1 VCLKNLAL
9 VLLYVTARAVGAA
22 TQPAPAPRL
31 VLVLSGGGARG
42 AAHVGVL
49 KVLEELHVV
58 PDMVVGT
65 SMGSIVGGLY
75 AAGWS
80 PDDIEKLLESVDWNA
95 VFSDT
100 ITRADRSFRRK
111 QDDRPQMIPAK
122 LRFRKFKPYLP
133 PGVLGGQN
141 LELFLR
147 SLEIQSSGERDFDR
161 LPIRYRAVATDI
173 ATGEVV
179 VIGRGSLATAM
190 RASMSIPGALP
201 PVELDGRRLVDGGA
215 SANLPVGIAQ
225 ELGAT
230 HIIAIDI
237 SSPLKPA
244 GEELNDFI
252 SVLDRLY
259 NIMTVSNRV
268 IDSGRLRGGDVLIRP
283 ELGDISFV
291 DFQRTAEAVGVG
303 EKAAREKGDILRTY
317 AGDEAAWVAFVAG
330 RHPRPLAGA
339 LIDRIRLENSSPVAD
354 ELIRRVLALA
364 PGQSADDATLR
375 PALLRLFSL
384 DYLGL
389 IKDRLETLPD
399 GSREL
404 VITTPPPRYGRNR
417 LQLGISLA
425 GDFQGDSQYAIVLR
439 HQLLAANQRGG
450 EWQNGLQFGEAGVLE
465 SGFYQPLDYGMRWF
479 VHPQAGLYRE
489 TQRLWADGR
498 AVAEYRMSRAVVRLD
513 AGRVLGSWGEL
524 RVGAYFSGY
533 RGENRLGASVF
544 PDLSEHRAAAEA
556 SFRIDSLSSRAFPRD
571 GADLKLRYTRSTRA
585 LGSDSDFE
593 QVHGRGS
600 FALTAGENTLRPELE
615 YGDSRGDA
623 GSVFS
628 LFQLGGLSHL
638 AGLGASE
645 LLGEKVAFAQLAGY
659 RRLKKLDLGGLHV
672 RVFAGV
678 SVEAGNVY
686 GHHDPI
692 TGSSLRTGWSAFLGA
707 DTPIGPAYIAYGDT
721 GGRSR
726 VYVTIGDRY

>member
-1 VCLKNLAL
+1 MRLNSLVVMAL
-9 VLLYVTARAVGAA
+9 LVATPASTFADQAAA
-22 TQPAPAPRL
+22 TPSL

-65 SMGSIVGGLY
+65 SIGSIVGGLY

-80 PDDIEKLLESVDWNA
+80 PSDIEKLLESVDWNA
-95 VFSDT
+95 IFSDT
-100 ITRADRSFRRK
+100 VARTDRSFRRR

-122 LRFRKFKPYLP
+122 LRFEKFKPYLP

-147 SLEIQSSGERDFDR
+147 SLEIESTGETDFDR
-161 LPIRYRAVATDI
+161 FPIRYRAVATDL
-173 ATGEVV
+173 ATGEAV

-201 PVELDGRRLVDGGA
+201 PVDLDGRRLVDGGA

-225 ELGAT
+225 QLGAA
-230 HIIAIDI
+230 HVIAVDI
-237 SSPLKPA
+237 SSPLRPE
-244 GEELNDFI
+244 GEELADFI
-252 SVLDRLY
+252 SVLDRL
-259 NIMTVSNRV
+259 NSIMTVSNRV
-268 IDSGRLRGGDVLIRP
+268 IDTGRLRGGDVLIRP
-283 ELGDISFV
+283 ELGDMSFV
-291 DFQRTAEAVGVG
+291 DSQRTVEAVGIG
-303 EKAAREKGDILRTY
+303 EKAARDKGDVLRTY
-317 AGDEAAWVAFVAG
+317 ARDEAAWAAFAAG
-330 RHPRPLAGA
+330 RHPHPLAGA
-339 LIDRIRLENSSPVAD
+339 VIDRIRLENSSSVAD
-354 ELIRRVLALA
+354 ELIRRALALA
-364 PGQSADDATLR
+364 PGQTADDTTLR
-375 PALLRLFSL
+375 PALLRLFKL
-384 DYLGL
+384 DYFGL
-389 IKDRLETLPD
+389 IRDRLETLPD

-404 VITTPPPRYGRNR
+404 VVTTPPPRYGRNR

-425 GDFQGDSQYAIVLR
+425 GDLQGDSQYAIVLR
-439 HQLLAANQRGG
+439 HQLLAANRRGG
-450 EWQNGLQFGEAGVLE
+450 EWQNSLQFGDAGVLE

-489 TQRLWADGR
+489 TQRLWVDGL
-498 AVAEYRMSRAVVRLD
+498 AVAEYRMSRVAVRLD

-524 RVGAYFSGY
+524 RVGAYLARD
-533 RGENRLGASVF
+533 RGENRLGAPVF
-544 PDLSEHRAAAEA
+544 PDLAEHRAAAEA
-556 SFRIDSLSSRAFPRD
+556 SFRIDSLSSRAFPRA

-600 FALTAGENTLRPELE
+600 CALSVGEITLRPELE

-638 AGLGASE
+638 SGLATSE
-645 LLGEKVAFAQLAGY
+645 LLGERVAFAQLAGY
-659 RRLKKLDLGGLHV
+659 RRLKRLDVGGLHV
-672 RVFAGV
+672 QAFAGA

-686 GHHDPI
+686 GRHDPV

-707 DTPIGPAYIAYGDT
+707 DTPVGPAYIAYGKT